1 MYLIFNSGEKNRSK
15 KEQVCDDLL
24 HDFIRNGELAFK
36 KSEDISLVPL
46 NTLLCFFL
54 QENNLT

>member
-36 KSEDISLVPL
+36 NSEDISLVPL
-46 NTLLCFFL
+46 NTLLCFFFYKK
-54 QENNLT
+54 TI